1 MINEKKIPDEIQP
14 AKPNWRRRLLISAL
28 KSPISTILILAFLYF
43 AFQAYVLQLSP
54 TVNKFYMF
62 GVLFLW
68 VFWYVAKNVFKVILL
83 AVAIAY
89 GAYTYHTY
97 STGEIAR
104 CELSGGTWNEEIGKC
119 EEKTGFWAGMAHA
132 RQRANEK
139 GWRRGPWRLRRPNA
153 GMPVPRAHPSVESA
167 A

>member
-83 AVAIAY
+83 AVAVAY

-97 STGEIAR
+97 STGETAR

-119 EEKTGFWAGMAHA
+119 EEKTGFWAGVMKRFQDLGTYA
-132 RQRANEK
+132 REDEK
-139 GWRRGPWRLRRPNA
+139 KKAPQ
-153 GMPVPRAHPSVESA
+153 
-167 A
+167 

>member
-68 VFWYVAKNVFKVILL
+68 VFCMWPKMSLKSF
-83 AVAIAY
+83 
-89 GAYTYHTY
+89 
-97 STGEIAR
+97 
-104 CELSGGTWNEEIGKC
+104 C
-119 EEKTGFWAGMAHA
+119 
-132 RQRANEK
+132 
-139 GWRRGPWRLRRPNA
+139 WRLPLLTAPIPITLIQPEKSPGASCPAALGTKKSENA
-153 GMPVPRAHPSVESA
+153 KKKPDFGPE
-167 A
+167 

>member
-83 AVAIAY
+83 AVAVASAPIPITLIQPEKSP
-89 GAYTYHTY
+89 GA
-97 STGEIAR
+97 SCPAA
-104 CELSGGTWNEEIGKC
+104 LGTKKSENAK
-119 EEKTGFWAGMAHA
+119 KKPDF
-132 RQRANEK
+132 
-139 GWRRGPWRLRRPNA
+139 GP
-153 GMPVPRAHPSVESA
+153 E
-167 A
+167 

>member
-68 VFWYVAKNVFKVILL
+68 VFWYVAQNDFQL
-83 AVAIAY
+83 
-89 GAYTYHTY
+89 
-97 STGEIAR
+97 
-104 CELSGGTWNEEIGKC
+104 
-119 EEKTGFWAGMAHA
+119 
-132 RQRANEK
+132 
-139 GWRRGPWRLRRPNA
+139 
-153 GMPVPRAHPSVESA
+153 
-167 A
+167 

>member
-83 AVAIAY
+83 AVAVAY
-89 GAYTYHTY
+89 GQMCIRDRHLCP
-97 STGEIAR
+97 GR
-104 CELSGGTWNEEIGKC
+104 
-119 EEKTGFWAGMAHA
+119 
-132 RQRANEK
+132 
-139 GWRRGPWRLRRPNA
+139 
-153 GMPVPRAHPSVESA
+153 
-167 A
+167 

>member
-68 VFWYVAKNVFKVILL
+68 
-83 AVAIAY
+83 
-89 GAYTYHTY
+89 
-97 STGEIAR
+97 
-104 CELSGGTWNEEIGKC
+104 
-119 EEKTGFWAGMAHA
+119 GFWAGVMKRFQDLGTYA
-132 RQRANEK
+132 REDEK
-139 GWRRGPWRLRRPNA
+139 KKAPQ
-153 GMPVPRAHPSVESA
+153 
-167 A
+167 